1 MVREI
6 GSKLHALLVEHNAAL
21 IARARSDHKTLNVYD
36 VRGTRFIIVKSGGEV
51 EQIFVPIQT
60 IPPGDVVD
68 ALRRRLEPG

>member
-1 MVREI
+1 MVLEI
-6 GSKLHALLVEHNAAL
+6 GSKLHALLVEQNAAL
-21 IARARSDHKTLNVYD
+21 IARWRGDHKTFNVYD

-60 IPPGDVVD
+60 TPPGDVVD